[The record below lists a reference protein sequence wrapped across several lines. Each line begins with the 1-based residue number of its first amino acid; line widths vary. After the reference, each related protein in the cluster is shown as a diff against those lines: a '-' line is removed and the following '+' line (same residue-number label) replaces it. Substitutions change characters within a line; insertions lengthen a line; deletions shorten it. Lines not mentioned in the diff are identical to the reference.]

1 MADLEKRVSDLERN
15 VDRVIMK
22 VDLFI
27 EESREA
33 RRRQDAEMRAAR
45 EKHDADMREMRE
57 KHDADIR
64 EMRQDM
70 KEMQTRFYAKMDNMD
85 AKIDGIGKHVR
96 NITIATMVGIGAAV
110 TVVAAMVITALLK

>member
-85 AKIDGIGKHVR
+85 AKIDNIGNHVR